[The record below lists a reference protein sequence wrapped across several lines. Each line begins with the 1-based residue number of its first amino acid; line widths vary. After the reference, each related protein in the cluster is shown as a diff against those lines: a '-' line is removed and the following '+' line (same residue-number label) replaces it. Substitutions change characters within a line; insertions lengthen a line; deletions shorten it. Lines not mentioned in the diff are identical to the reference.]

1 MYKRQPIYSIR
12 AATALIALAESDIRQ
27 AEKAIKKK
35 QASSQQVHRSP
46 AQTETDHTTHS
57 DNLPLAPSQ
66 EEEDIL
72 QEFESAYAN
81 IPHPATKEPI
91 LYIEQNQEHEEPA
104 INGILDHYRNLK
116 DTLSR
121 LADIRITLPTRI
133 PRLEQAVIFQKTL
146 PDYMRM
152 CKRHLRTAT
161 RAKKALAEKLDP
173 EYTHQ
178 DNLSLIHI

>member
-1 MYKRQPIYSIR
+1 MDGIAGDEKPDTDNGLKIINKIADLKKRCKRCLSPDKTAAISASLQPLLNAAWQAQQTDTEPPIYSIR

-91 LYIEQNQEHEEPA
+91 LYIEQNREHEEPA
-104 INGILDHYRNLK
+104 INGCLLY
-116 DTLSR
+116 TS
-121 LADIRITLPTRI
+121 PS
-133 PRLEQAVIFQKTL
+133 PR
-146 PDYMRM
+146 D
-152 CKRHLRTAT
+152 
-161 RAKKALAEKLDP
+161 
-173 EYTHQ
+173 
-178 DNLSLIHI
+178 